1 MYDLLIRNGTV
12 IDGSGHPGYRADV
25 AIQGGR
31 IAAIGD
37 VSGNARHV
45 IDADGH
51 VVTPGFIDGHTHLDA
66 QMHWDPLGSSSC
78 WQGITTAVMGNCG
91 FTLAPSSKSGRAL
104 VVRNPQPA
112 EDISGPAREAGI
124 AWRWK
129 TFRATYEYVF
139 SF

>member
-51 VVTPGFIDGHTHLDA
+51 VVPPGFIDGHTHLDA

-78 WQGITTAVMGNCG
+78 WQDRQRVEKGKSVSVRVDIGG
-91 FTLAPSSKSGRAL
+91 TLTD
-104 VVRNPQPA
+104 Q
-112 EDISGPAREAGI
+112 
-124 AWRWK
+124 
-129 TFRATYEYVF
+129 
-139 SF
+139 

>member
-45 IDADGH
+45 IDAVGH

-66 QMHWDPLGSSSC
+66 QCHWDPLGPSSC
-78 WQGITTAVMGNCG
+78 WEGGTSAVLVNCE
-91 FTLAPSSKSGRAL
+91 SGR
-104 VVRNPQPA
+104 R
-112 EDISGPAREAGI
+112 
-124 AWRWK
+124 AWR
-129 TFRATYEYVF
+129 EDV
-139 SF
+139 